1 MGDMEMA
8 DEEGTN
14 GEALPPVVGTWERRR
29 KADGREDNV
38 MFYHAS
44 GIFHDVASE
53 EDPTLSGDQGREYAT
68 RIAAAGTD
76 RAKSALGIEGDPD
89 PDMMDR
95 VLQGLGYLN
104 EQRAKGLTGKFGN
117 NPRLVVNQASRVA
130 AATDDYF
137 QTEVETLGQYGTD
150 AEKAAIRKWFGK
162 LVDDKK
168 DLELLVNLERV
179 PDSVVAGL
187 AGRLY
192 KGVSSTEAIQEVP
205 GIDAYVR
212 YTG

>member
-1 MGDMEMA
+1 MPDQ
-8 DEEGTN
+8 GTN
-14 GEALPPVVGTWERRR
+14 EDTLPPVVNTWERRR

-44 GIFHDVASE
+44 GVFHDVASE
-53 EDPTLSGDQGREYAT
+53 DDPTLSGDQGREYAK
-68 RIAAAGTD
+68 RIAAAGTG
-76 RAKSALGIEGDPD
+76 RAKNTLGIEGDPD
-89 PDMMDR
+89 ADKMDR
-95 VLQGLGYLN
+95 VLSALGYLN

-117 NPRLVVNQASRVA
+117 NPKLVVNQASRVA
-130 AATDDYF
+130 TATDDYF
-137 QTEVETLGQYGTD
+137 QGEVETLGQYGTD
-150 AEKAAIRKWFGK
+150 EEKSSIRTWLGK
-162 LVDDKK
+162 QVEGKN
-168 DLELLVNLERV
+168 DLELMVDLDKV

-192 KGVSSTEAIQEVP
+192 RGMSSTDAIQEVP